1 MKKEL
6 QNKGLGVLPIPNL
19 AVSCRGK
26 DGKNNAFA
34 VGFAANI
41 SSNPPQVMIGVLPS
55 NYSYQLIQDSGEFV
69 INLPAKGFEKE
80 YYYLGSKS
88 GRDEVKFK
96 TLNLQWEEGTKVKAP
111 LLSACPISVECK
123 VIDCIRT
130 GGDHDLFI
138 GSVEAVH
145 CEESWLDENGNIDMT
160 KLELM

>member
-6 QNKGLGVLPIPNL
+6 ESKGMGILPIPNL
-19 AVSCRGK
+19 LVSCRSK

-55 NYSYQLIQDSGEFV
+55 NYSYGLIQESGEFV
-69 INLPAKGFEKE
+69 INIPTKGFEQA
-80 YYYLGSKS
+80 YYYLGQKS
-88 GRDEVKFK
+88 GRDEDKFK
-96 TLNLQWEEGTKVKAP
+96 ALNLEWEEGTKVKAP

-123 VIDCIRT
+123 VVDCIKT

-138 GSVEAVH
+138 GSVETIH
-145 CEESWLDENGNIDMT
+145 CEETWLDDNGNIDFG
-160 KLELM
+160 KISLM